1 MPDFF
6 DLFIVN
12 RQHYTCYFHHCT
24 VIMTVFGIRKY
35 KSVKSLGIFKKSVI
49 RSYVEAV
56 DEEVTVFTYG
66 L

>member
-1 MPDFF
+1 
-6 DLFIVN
+6 
-12 RQHYTCYFHHCT
+12 
-24 VIMTVFGIRKY
+24 MTVFGIRKY